1 MENLLFLNWLTLAIA
16 ISAFVF
22 SNMLTDNGMIFH
34 DLFEWLEER
43 LPEWI
48 FKPLIGCQ
56 YCVAGQWS
64 LWFFIWFAMFRANDY
79 ELYLHIWF
87 IMQTIFITKIVTEF
101 YYRILDKK

>member
-1 MENLLFLNWLTLAIA
+1 MENLIFLNWLTLAIA

-22 SNMLTDNGMIFH
+22 SNMLTDNGQILH
-34 DLFEWLEER
+34 NLSETLEEK

-56 YCVAGQWS
+56 YCVAGQWA
-64 LWFFIWFAMFRANDY
+64 LWFFLYYSIFESHEYKF
-79 ELYLHIWF
+79 YLHIWF
-87 IMQTIFITKIVTEF
+87 ILQTIFITKIVTEF

>member
-1 MENLLFLNWLTLAIA
+1 MENLLLLNWLTLAIA

-34 DLFEWLEER
+34 DLFEWLEEK

-56 YCVAGQWS
+56 YCVSGQWS
-64 LWFFIWFAMFRANDY
+64 LWFFIWFAIFRANDY

-87 IMQTIFITKIVTEF
+87 IMQTIFVTKIVTEF
-101 YYRILDKK
+101 YYKILDKK

>member
-64 LWFFIWFAMFRANDY
+64 LWFFTWFAIFRANDY